1 MSAALRKRFSG
12 VLALLLAAGNAAA
25 GGENGLPGEFLNV
38 GVGGKPMAMGRAYT
52 AVSDDINAIYWNPAG
67 VSTYRSSQIMLQ
79 SSPLELGGAYHY
91 LAYSQPMYSLGSF
104 GVAIANVSSGEV
116 DRVDSNNV
124 VIGSYQ
130 ARETAY
136 LGAYSYRFSDLLSV
150 GGTLKGVEN
159 VVDGRKAKGY
169 GMDAGVMYQI
179 REDKYK
185 VGAVLRNLWA
195 PEYGFGAEKETFPR
209 ILRLGGAAYF
219 FEDRLLTSVD
229 VDKTIG
235 ASQGPRWH
243 LGAQT
248 YFLQNLFFRA
258 GLDQTEVTGGLGF
271 RWNTLEVDYAAG
283 FQTQYQDFGLS
294 NRISVKVLFGGYEI
308 DVRAAPRVFSPVGLK
323 NKTAFK
329 IRAANRRRIINWII
343 SVRNAKNEVVRSFQG
358 HNAPPKVVEWD
369 GRNAA
374 GELVEPGE
382 YIYRLAATD
391 AKGRSETTP
400 ARTLRILAPTPF
412 EIEAR

>member
-1 MSAALRKRFSG
+1 MRAARTLTA
-12 VLALLLAAGNAAA
+12 LALLSSSAFA
-25 GGENGLPGEFLNV
+25 GGEHGLPGEFLNV
-38 GVGGKPMAMGRAYT
+38 GVGGKPAAMGRAYT
-52 AVSDDINAIYWNPAG
+52 AAVDDINSLYWNPAG
-67 VSTYRSSQIMLQ
+67 VANYRSSQIMVQ
-79 SSPLELGGAYHY
+79 SNPLELGGAYHY

-104 GVAIANVSSGEV
+104 GVSIANVSSGEV
-116 DRVDSNNV
+116 DRIDSNNI

-136 LGAYSYRFSDLLSV
+136 MGSYGYQVNDLLSV

-169 GMDAGVMYQI
+169 GMDVAALYQI
-179 REDKYK
+179 KEDKYK
-185 VGAVLRNLWA
+185 VGAVVRNLWA
-195 PEYGFGAEKETFPR
+195 PQYKYDSGSEKFPT
-209 ILRLGGAAYF
+209 IVRLGGAAYF
-219 FEDRLLTSVD
+219 FEDRLLTTLD
-229 VDKTIG
+229 LEKTVG
-235 ASQGPRWH
+235 LSQNPKWH

-248 YFLQNLFFRA
+248 YFMQNLFFRA

-271 RWNTLEVDYAAG
+271 RWNTLEIDYAAG
-283 FQTQYQDFGLS
+283 FQTQYMDYGMS
-294 NRISVKVLFGGYEI
+294 NKFSVKVLFGGYEV

-323 NKTAFK
+323 SKTEFR

-369 GRNAA
+369 GKDAA
-374 GELVEPGE
+374 GQVVPPGE
-382 YIYRLAATD
+382 YIYRLSATD
-391 AKGRSETTP
+391 AKGRSETTAP
-400 ARTLRILAPTPF
+400 RSLRILAPTPF